1 MVYIVYVRIKFLL
14 FSLQRQL
21 ETWKRERERKHT
33 SIHDI
38 NFDEKLYEAFDQN
51 GNKKDSGIE
60 SEKSFSDEI
69 TEQLQQ
75 LNVSHTHV
83 DNQDFYNIPAQIQLN
98 ETQVNFSNSVSN
110 EQIDLYDVPPVT
122 QQEAIGD
129 YIYDVPPLTQQ
140 EAIGDYIY
148 DVPPLTQQEAIDDD
162 IYDVPPLTQQVAI
175 DDDIY
180 DIPPLTQQN
189 ANDDDIYDIPPLT
202 QQVAIDDDIYDIPP
216 LTQQNAND
224 DDIYDVPPVTQQDSI
239 NDDIYDVPPQNN
251 NSDYINVKR
260 EIDICDS
267 LSKSHY
273 LQKLQQKN
281 HVYYQNVSR
290 EHTNDLDYSN
300 EKPMQS
306 HNENNELSNSFYDN
320 SYQSELYDVP
330 SQVLNKDAKI
340 YDNTQINH
348 LELNKDNV
356 PVEIYYEAAI
366 DNTSIYDDPQNLHEE
381 KTRKEE
387 QIVISPPIPYRAKN
401 YKSNLLPRTLTNTPE
416 FESYTDESGAYLR
429 LDANRGMNLTEPSP
443 ISISNLGPY
452 NTNLNCEHNYSIHE
466 NETVFDD
473 NSDLYGNIETI
484 INESSRYEMNKNVIN
499 ETTGRLHTSS
509 SETHLVNLE
518 GQFNGLLSQRSNSK
532 GNFNCSSYKFNIL
545 T

>member
-1 MVYIVYVRIKFLL
+1 MVYIVYVRIKLLL

-21 ETWKRERERKHT
+21 DTWRREREQKHT

-38 NFDEKLYEAFDQN
+38 NFDEKLYEASTDFDQN

-75 LNVSHTHV
+75 LNVSHTHL
-83 DNQDFYNIPAQIQLN
+83 DNQDFYNMPAQIQLN

-110 EQIDLYDVPPVT
+110 EQIDLYDVVPPVT
-122 QQEAIGD
+122 QQEAID
-129 YIYDVPPLTQQ
+129 EDTYDVPPLTQQ
-140 EAIGDYIY
+140 NVSVE
-148 DVPPLTQQEAIDDD
+148 D
-162 IYDVPPLTQQVAI
+162 IYDVPPITQQNVIDEDIYDVPPITQQNVIDEDIYDVPPVTQQEAI

-189 ANDDDIYDIPPLT
+189 
-202 QQVAIDDDIYDIPP
+202 VSV
-216 LTQQNAND
+216 
-224 DDIYDVPPVTQQDSI
+224 DDIYDVPPVAQQNSI
-239 NDDIYDVPPQNN
+239 GDEIYDVPPQNT

-267 LSKSHY
+267 TKKSHN

-290 EHTNDLDYSN
+290 EHTNDLAYSN

-306 HNENNELSNSFYDN
+306 HNEKNELSNSFYDN

-330 SQVLNKDAKI
+330 SQFLNRDAKI
-340 YDNTQINH
+340 YDNTQKNH
-348 LELNKDNV
+348 FELNKDNV
-356 PVEIYYEAAI
+356 PAETYYEAAI
-366 DNTSIYDDPQNLHEE
+366 DNTSIYDDPKNLNEE
-381 KTRKEE
+381 KNRKEE
-387 QIVISPPIPYRAKN
+387 QIDISPPIPYYAKN
-401 YKSNLLPRTLTNTPE
+401 YKSNLSPQNLTNTPE
-416 FESYTDESGAYLR
+416 LESYTDESGVYLR
-429 LDANRGMNLTEPSP
+429 LDANRGMNLAEPSP

-452 NTNLNCEHNYSIHE
+452 NTNLNCEHNYAIHE
-466 NETVFDD
+466 TDTVFDD

-484 INESSRYEMNKNVIN
+484 NNASSRYEINKNVIN
-499 ETTGRLHTSS
+499 ETTGSLHTCS
-509 SETHLVNLE
+509 SESHLVKSE
-518 GQFNGLLSQRSNSK
+518 GHVIGLLSQRSNSK
-532 GNFNCSSYKFNIL
+532 GNFNLNSYEFNTL